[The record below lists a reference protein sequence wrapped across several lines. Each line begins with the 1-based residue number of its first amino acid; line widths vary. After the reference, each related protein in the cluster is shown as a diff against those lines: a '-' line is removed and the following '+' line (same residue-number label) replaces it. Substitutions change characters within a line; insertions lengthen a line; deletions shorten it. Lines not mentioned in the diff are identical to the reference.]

1 MTNPVQRLVRNI
13 FSNYVAMA
21 ARMAVGFVISPILVH
36 GLGKEQYGIWV
47 LVFSLINYLG
57 FLDFGMKQSLAR
69 HFPKYY
75 ATKDYQK
82 LNEVFNSSNLIYS
95 IIGVLTIIGTFVIA
109 FFFMGAINV
118 SPDLVSVMRILL
130 IMVGLNQAIAFFF
143 MTSTAIGPF
152 HRYDVSNA
160 IEIVRTVANALAII
174 YFVHLGYGLLTL
186 GVITL
191 ATTVTNTAARRFAQQ
206 KIVPQ
211 LKYGL
216 KFIKKERLREL
227 LSYSVFSFLIVLGLL
242 TLFNA
247 DNVIIGAFMSTSAVT
262 IYSIAATLINY
273 LRTLVSSIGVP
284 LAPAVSHLD
293 ASSDTGEI
301 ARLVGKLFKYLYYL
315 TTAVCI
321 GFLLFGDDF
330 IFLWMGPGFE
340 ETVRILYLL
349 IIPAGIYLP
358 QIMSNS
364 VFFGTGKH
372 KTLFYIIGA
381 EAVAKIVISV
391 VLVRFWGLFGVALGT
406 VIPQVC
412 IYTFIYPYIFHKMIK
427 ADLRQFYVDT
437 LKVSLTSVI
446 FALPVGLAIN
456 YWFTAESWWGF
467 IAEVVVVG
475 VFSMAGFWWR
485 VMDDVDKNRVLKR
498 ITRQSARPGA

>member
-1 MTNPVQRLVRNI
+1 MSNPIQRLVRNI
-13 FSNYVAMA
+13 FSNYAAMS

-47 LVFSLINYLG
+47 LVFSVISYLG

-95 IIGVLTIIGTFVIA
+95 VIGLLTIVGTLVIA
-109 FFFMGAINV
+109 FFFMGVINV
-118 SPDLVSVMRILL
+118 SSDLESVMRLLL
-130 IMVGLNQAIAFFF
+130 IMIGVNQAISFFF

-160 IEIVRTVANALAII
+160 IEIIRTIANALAII

-186 GVITL
+186 GIITL

-211 LKYGL
+211 LKYGI

-227 LSYSVFSFLIVLGLL
+227 LGYSVFSFLIVLGLL

-284 LAPAVSHLD
+284 LAPAISHLD
-293 ASSDTGEI
+293 ASSDAGEI
-301 ARLVGKLFKYLYYL
+301 ARLMRKLFRYLYYL

-321 GFLLFGDDF
+321 GILLFGGDF
-330 IFLWMGPGFE
+330 IYLWMGPGFE
-340 ETVRILYLL
+340 ETIRILQLL
-349 IIPAGIYLP
+349 IIPACIYLP
-358 QIMSNS
+358 QIMSNA

-372 KTLFYIIGA
+372 KTLFYVIGA
-381 EAVAKIVISV
+381 EAIAKIILSV
-391 VLVRFWGLFGVALGT
+391 VLVQFWGLFGVALGT
-406 VIPQVC
+406 IIPQVC

-437 LKVSLTSVI
+437 LKVSITSAI
-446 FALPVGLAIN
+446 FALPVGLVIH
-456 YWFTAESWWGF
+456 YSFTTESWWGF
-467 IAEVVVVG
+467 IAEVVMVG

-485 VMDDVDKNRVLKR
+485 VMDDADKKRVLTKIIR
-498 ITRQSARPGA
+498 KPAQPGA